1 MEERQIQ
8 SEIRSEQETD
18 EINLLDYIIVL
29 VKRKKLIASVTLAAV
44 LITGF
49 ISLILPAKYKAETKI
64 LPPQQGSSS
73 MASQLLSQLGGAG
86 AFAGGA
92 LGVKASND
100 LYIEMLKS
108 RAVLDRIIDRFDL
121 TNFYKTKNREN
132 VRSILVENMLSARD
146 DKKSGIITIGVED
159 KNPQKAADLAN
170 AFVEELK
177 NLTKGLAVTEAAER
191 RLFFEEQLKDAKEAL
206 IKSEEALRG
215 FQERTGAVKIDEQA
229 RAVIEGMA
237 QLRAQIAAKEVEL
250 KVMRTYSTS
259 SNPDLQKTEEALKG
273 LKAELGKL
281 ETRSG
286 NKHDTFVPTGR
297 MPEIGTEYT
306 RKIRDFKFNETLYEL
321 LTKQYE
327 AAKLDEARDSAIIQV
342 IDKAIPPEKRFK
354 PKRTQMVM
362 IAGISGFMISIFIAF
377 FMEFIEKSSDNP
389 ETRQRF
395 ETIKKYVRIK

>member
-1 MEERQIQ
+1 MEDKQIQ
-8 SEIRSEQETD
+8 SEIRSKQETD

-29 VKRKKLIASVTLAAV
+29 VKRKKLIASVTLAVVLAAAV
-44 LITGF
+44 
-49 ISLILPAKYKAETKI
+49 ISLILPSIYKAETKI
-64 LPPQQGSSS
+64 LTPQQASSS
-73 MASQLLSQLGGAG
+73 MASQFVNQLGGAG
-86 AFAGGA
+86 VFAGAA
-92 LGVKASND
+92 LGLKTPND

-108 RAVLDRIIDRFDL
+108 RVVLDRIIDRFDL
-121 TNFYKTKNREN
+121 TNYYKIKSREN
-132 VRSILVENMLSARD
+132 VRSILAEKTLSARD

-159 KNPQKAADLAN
+159 RNPQKAAEMAN
-170 AFVEELK
+170 AFFEELK
-177 NLTKGLAVTEAAER
+177 NFSQGLAVTEAAGR
-191 RLFFEEQLKDAKEAL
+191 RLFFEEQLKAAKEAL

-215 FQERTGAVKIDEQA
+215 FQERTGAVKIDDQA

-237 QLRAQIAAKEVEL
+237 QLRAQIAAKEVEI

-281 ETRSG
+281 EARGGS
-286 NKHDTFVPTGR
+286 KHNTFTPAGS

-321 LTKQYE
+321 LTHQFE
-327 AAKLDEARDSAIIQV
+327 GAKLDEARDSQIIQV

-362 IAGISGFMISIFIAF
+362 IAGIAGFVISIFIAF
-377 FMEFIEKSSDNP
+377 FMEFIEKSSGNP

-395 ETIKKYVRIK
+395 ETIKKYVKIK